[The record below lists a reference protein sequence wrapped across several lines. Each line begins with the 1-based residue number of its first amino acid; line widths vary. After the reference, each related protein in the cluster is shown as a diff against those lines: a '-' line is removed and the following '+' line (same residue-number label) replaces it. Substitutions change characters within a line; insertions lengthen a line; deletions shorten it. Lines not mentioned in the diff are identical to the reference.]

1 MFTRNRNGE
10 APEVTETV
18 LPAMTF
24 AVHLSR
30 TLRLA
35 APMIVARAGLLVM
48 AAVDTAMI
56 GHYGTLDLAFYA
68 ASNALQIVMILVGVG
83 LLQGTVVLVAQAHG
97 AGAARD
103 CGGYW
108 RVSLLHGAALGLLM
122 AGICFLGEPL
132 LLAVGQTEE
141 LAAGGGD
148 VLRMISWGLPPM
160 AMWVATSF
168 FLEGLSRPMPVM
180 VLMLMA
186 VIGNAGLNMIFIY
199 GHLGAPEMGAEGAA
213 IATSIIRWVM
223 FAALTLYVLG
233 LEDRGVLGIGGAI
246 RDFRKIAGKL
256 LRIGIP
262 MGAAR
267 GMEAGAF
274 SALTMF
280 AGLLGTVHLAGY
292 QIAFNMVALVF
303 MSAIG
308 VAGAST
314 IRIANAVGRHNA
326 ADIRRAGW
334 SALTLIFLIMAGF
347 AGLFFFVGIQLVEI
361 YSDDGAVIAVAV
373 PLMFIAGLV
382 LIFDGWQAVLMG
394 ALRGMADVWVPPLWQ
409 FLSWWG
415 ITVTGA
421 YLLAFEAG
429 LATAGLMWG
438 FLAGAI
444 VSSAG
449 LLIRFILM
457 SRRPVQ
463 RF

>member
-1 MFTRNRNGE
+1 MK
-10 APEVTETV
+10 
-18 LPAMTF
+18 F
-24 AVHLSR
+24 ATHLTR

-97 AGAARD
+97 AGADSD

-108 RVSLLHGAALGLLM
+108 RVSLLHGAALGVLM

-148 VLRMISWGLPPM
+148 VLRMIAWGFPPM
-160 AMWVATSF
+160 AMWIATSF
-168 FLEGLSRPMPVM
+168 FLEGLSRPLPVM
-180 VLMLMA
+180 LLMVVA

-213 IATSIIRWVM
+213 MATSITRWVM
-223 FAALTLYVLG
+223 FAVLALYVLG
-233 LEDRGVLGIGGAI
+233 LSDREALGIGGAI
-246 RDFRKIAGKL
+246 RDFRKTAGKL

-267 GMEAGAF
+267 GMEAAAF

-280 AGLLGTVHLAGY
+280 AGLLGTVQLAGY

-314 IRIANAVGRHNA
+314 IRIANAVGRRSA
-326 ADIRRAGW
+326 TDIRRAGW

-347 AGLFFFVGIQLVEI
+347 AGLFFAFGTPFVEI
-361 YSDDGAVIAVAV
+361 YSDDEAVIAVAV
-373 PLMFIAGLV
+373 QLMFIAGLV

-394 ALRGMADVWVPPLWQ
+394 ALRGMADLWLPPLWQ

-415 ITVTGA
+415 VTVTGA
-421 YLLAFEAG
+421 YVLAFEAG

-449 LLIRFILM
+449 LVIRFILM
-457 SRRPVQ
+457 SRRPVR